1 MASTNSPA
9 TTNPMVNSPRQESVS
24 APATMNGMERSVAAN
39 RAPAPVP
46 VEDPNKP
53 QAKRLL
59 AEAHQAHQMGNLVE
73 ARQKVLQAQRLKV
86 QFSVEEE
93 RPEMVLLQLTE
104 AAKKQVDAL
113 CQQATDYT
121 VTADRDGK
129 RYKMAEEALVSAR
142 RLAAGFAL
150 DTQPVDVKMAW
161 VRQTISSPTR
171 RPALRPAVL
180 RRPRPYDNVAGPWG
194 IP

>member
-1 MASTNSPA
+1 GYQIPDMSYPVASTNSPA

-73 ARQKVLQAQRLKV
+73 ARLKALQAQRLKV

-113 CQQATDYT
+113 CHTATDYT
-121 VTADRDGK
+121 GTADR
-129 RYKMAEEALVSAR
+129 
-142 RLAAGFAL
+142 
-150 DTQPVDVKMAW
+150 
-161 VRQTISSPTR
+161 
-171 RPALRPAVL
+171 
-180 RRPRPYDNVAGPWG
+180 
-194 IP
+194 